1 MTLIIANTRKEF
13 QTTLCGE
20 KLRYFSLRKFEFAD
34 SNDDS
39 FDKVSLNGMIH
50 DDKIT
55 EINRILR
62 DKE

>member
-13 QTTLCGE
+13 RTTLCGE

-34 SNDDS
+34 SNDNS

-50 DDKIT
+50 NDKIT